1 MDLNG
6 LNWQLSIQIDFVP
19 RLQTLQ
25 GITRSQRRD
34 GEQLFKES
42 QMRLQKQTKIKKK
55 RIPKRKY
62 KILYILLWDGWVDSV
77 TQLWVV
83 HKD

>member
-1 MDLNG
+1 ML
-6 LNWQLSIQIDFVP
+6 LCAVAQACEILLEPNWQLSIQIDFVP

-42 QMRLQKQTKIKKK
+42 QMRLQKQTKAKKK
-55 RIPKRKY
+55 TNPKK
-62 KILYILLWDGWVDSV
+62 KV
-77 TQLWVV
+77 
-83 HKD
+83 